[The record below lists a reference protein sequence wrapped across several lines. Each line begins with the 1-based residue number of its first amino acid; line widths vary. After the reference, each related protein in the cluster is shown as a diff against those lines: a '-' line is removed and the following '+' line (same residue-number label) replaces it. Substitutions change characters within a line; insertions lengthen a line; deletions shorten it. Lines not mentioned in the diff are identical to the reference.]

1 MKELNNRVFQAT
13 KKDNKS
19 FYINENILG
28 DAIEIIRKYSINYM
42 SFNER
47 ISLFLNSI
55 KAFTTQE

>member
-42 SFNER
+42 SFKER

-55 KAFTTQE
+55 KAFTTKE